1 MTTPNYSRDAA
12 EARLGHEIATLL
24 TAGTDVLP
32 HDISERLRVSRLNA
46 VEKLRQQHRL
56 NTQVA
61 QVQSGAAT
69 LSLSG
74 DHLHW
79 WNRLAAALP
88 ALLLIV
94 GLFGISEA
102 HDQSRAQELAAV
114 DAALLT
120 DALPPSAYTDPG
132 FIRFVKMQEEEHLPV
147 IAAQ

>member
-1 MTTPNYSRDAA
+1 MTTHHHSREAA
-12 EARLGHEIATLL
+12 EARLGHEIATIM
-24 TAGTDVLP
+24 TAQTEDLP
-32 HDISERLRVSRLNA
+32 HDISERLRIARLNA

-56 NTQVA
+56 NVQVHQA
-61 QVQSGAAT
+61 HSGAAS

-88 ALLLIV
+88 VLLLVV
-94 GLFGISEA
+94 GLFGISEV

-120 DALPPSAYTDPG
+120 DALPPAAYTDPG
-132 FIRFVKMQEEEHLPV
+132 FIRFVKMQEEEALP
-147 IAAQ
+147 AMLAQ

>member
-12 EARLGHEIATLL
+12 EARLGHEIAAFL
-24 TAGTDVLP
+24 TAGTEDLP
-32 HDISERLRVSRLNA
+32 HDISERLRISRLNA
-46 VEKLRQQHRL
+46 VEKLRQQNRL
-56 NTQVA
+56 N
-61 QVQSGAAT
+61 VQINQAHSSAAT

-88 ALLLIV
+88 VLLLVV
-94 GLFGISEA
+94 GLFGISEV

-120 DALPPSAYTDPG
+120 DALPPAAYSDPG
-132 FIRFVKMQEEEHLPV
+132 FIRYVKMQEEETLP
-147 IAAQ
+147 ALSAQ